1 MANLSHGEIAG
12 IVIGCVAGLLLVFA
26 LGFWCVRSR
35 RRSQA
40 AFATPRLRYGDLVAG
55 AWPPARHYGEEN
67 APARIW
73 EVIPAPHGGQVGIC
87 YTSIL

>member
-26 LGFWCVRSR
+26 LGFCSVRSR

-40 AFATPRLRYGDLVAG
+40 AFATPSGPHDLVAG
-55 AWPPARHYGEEN
+55 AWQPAGTYGIED

-73 EVIPAPHGGQVGIC
+73 EVIAAPHGGQVGIC